1 MGSASADTAEL
12 ALAGGTGSLYT
23 LRRSGPTQKLGFTV
37 SIGWQRMN
45 NAMNGISLFHKCS
58 PPSARIITWPGFDER
73 VADPKSLYGG
83 TAEPEATAPYNCF
96 QF

>member
-1 MGSASADTAEL
+1 MGSASAVTAEL

-23 LRRSGPTQKLGFTV
+23 LRRSGPTQQLGFTV
-37 SIGWQRMN
+37 SIGWQRIHA
-45 NAMNGISLFHKCS
+45 AMNGISLFEKCS
-58 PPSARIITWPGFDER
+58 PPSSCIMHWSDRVER
-73 VADPKSLYGG
+73 VAGPKGLYGG

>member
-1 MGSASADTAEL
+1 MGSASADTTEL

-23 LRRSGPTQKLGFTV
+23 LRRSGPTQQLGITV
-37 SIGWQRMN
+37 PIGWQRMN
-45 NAMNGISLFHKCS
+45 NAMNGVNLFHKCS
-58 PPSARIITWPGFDER
+58 PPSARIMTWSGFVER

-83 TAEPEATAPYNCF
+83 TTEPETTALYNCF

>member
-12 ALAGGTGSLYT
+12 ALAGGTGPLYT
-23 LRRSGPTQKLGFTV
+23 LRRSGSTQKLGFTV
-37 SIGWQRMN
+37 SSGWQRMN

-58 PPSARIITWPGFDER
+58 PPRVRIITWSGFVER
-73 VADPKSLYGG
+73 VAGPKGLYGG

-96 QF
+96 PF